1 MRELQTSD
9 IDSGALDMRS
19 IRKPARS
26 LVSWTLLSLAVA
38 ACATNPATGKRELS
52 LISEQQEIQM
62 GQEGAQQV
70 AQEVGLINDQALQN
84 YLQSVGA
91 AIAAKTERPNL
102 PWTFRA
108 VDDPSPNAFALP
120 GGFIFVTRGLLDL
133 MNNEAELASVVG
145 HEIGHVTARH
155 SVQQMSQQQIAQ
167 LALGI
172 GAVHSPTV
180 AQFGNIAAQGLGL
193 LFLKYSRDD
202 ERQADDLG
210 FRYALADGYD
220 VRYMDDVFR
229 SLQRLSESSNQSPLP
244 NWLQTHPGEAERIQT
259 IDQHLAQLQPSQL
272 ANAKVNAS
280 QYLQRVNGLVYG
292 ANPRNGFFEGSTF
305 YHPDL
310 RFQITL
316 PSGWQGQNLSQAVVA
331 VSPRQDGIIQLTLA
345 QGNSPDAAARKFLS
359 QQGIQAGQASQ
370 QTVNGVPAIASTFQA
385 QTEQGVIQG
394 LAAFF
399 TYNGATYQV
408 IAYAPAQRYGAYDA
422 AFRQSL
428 GSFAP
433 VTDSRVLNVQPNKV
447 NIVTLQQ
454 SMSLAQFNQR
464 SPSTIPLPEL
474 AIVNQIEDTNKPLP
488 AGTPV
493 KQVTGGRSG

>member
-1 MRELQTSD
+1 MYSLSK
-9 IDSGALDMRS
+9 INRS
-19 IRKPARS
+19 IAR
-26 LVSWTLLSLAVA
+26 WIFLAPVVA
-38 ACATNPATGKRELS
+38 ACATNPVTGKSELS
-52 LISEQQEIQM
+52 LVSEQQEIQM
-62 GQEGAQQV
+62 GQQGAQQV
-70 AQEVGLINDQALQN
+70 AQEVGLVKDQALQN
-84 YLQSVGA
+84 YLQTVGSG
-91 AIAAKTERPNL
+91 IASKSERPNL

-120 GGFIFVTRGLLDL
+120 GGYVFVTRGLLDL
-133 MNNEAELASVVG
+133 MNNEAELASVLG

-155 SVQQMSQQQIAQ
+155 SVHQMSEQQLAQ
-167 LALGI
+167 LALGV
-172 GAVHSPTV
+172 GAILSPTV
-180 AQFGNIAAQGLGL
+180 AQLGEVASQGLGL

-210 FRYALADGYD
+210 FRYALNQGYD

-229 SLQRLSESSNQSPLP
+229 SLQRLGEASKESPLP
-244 NWLQTHPGEAERIQT
+244 SWLATHPGEAERIQT
-259 IDQHLAQLQPSQL
+259 IDSKLAQLQPAQL
-272 ANAKVNAS
+272 ANTKVNAQ

-292 ANPRNGFFEGSTF
+292 ADPRNGFFQGNTF

-310 RFQITL
+310 RFQISL
-316 PSGWQGQNLSQAVVA
+316 PSGWQGQNLSQAVIA
-331 VSPRQDGIIQLTLA
+331 VSPQQDGIIQLTLA
-345 QGNSPDAAARKFLS
+345 QGNSPEAAARAFLS

-370 QTVNGVPAIASTFQA
+370 QTVNGVPAVASTFQA

-408 IAYAPAQRYGAYDA
+408 IGYAPAQRFGAYES

-433 VTDSRVLNVQPNKV
+433 VTDSRVLNVQPKKLNV
-447 NIVTLQQ
+447 VSLPQQMTLAEF
-454 SMSLAQFNQR
+454 AQRN
-464 SPSTIPLPEL
+464 PSTIPLAEL
-474 AIVNQIEDTNKPLP
+474 AIVNQVEDPNKALP

-493 KQVTGGRSG
+493 KQVTGGRTG

>member
-1 MRELQTSD
+1 MYSLSK
-9 IDSGALDMRS
+9 INRS
-19 IRKPARS
+19 IARWIF
-26 LVSWTLLSLAVA
+26 LTPVVA
-38 ACATNPATGKRELS
+38 ACATNPVTGKPEIS
-52 LISEQQEIQM
+52 LVSEQQEIQM
-62 GQEGAQQV
+62 GQQGAQQV
-70 AQEVGLINDQALQN
+70 AQQVGLVKDQALQN
-84 YLQSVGA
+84 YLQTIGSG
-91 AIAAKTERPNL
+91 IATKSERPNL

-120 GGFIFVTRGLLDL
+120 GGYVFVTRGLLDL
-133 MNNEAELASVVG
+133 MNNEAELASVLG

-155 SVQQMSQQQIAQ
+155 SVHQMSEQQLAQ
-167 LALGI
+167 LALGV
-172 GAVHSPTV
+172 GAILSPTV
-180 AQFGNIAAQGLGL
+180 AQLGDVASQGLGL

-210 FRYALADGYD
+210 FRYALNQGYD

-229 SLQRLSESSNQSPLP
+229 SLQRLGEASKESPLP
-244 NWLQTHPGEAERIQT
+244 SWLATHPGEAERIQT
-259 IDQHLAQLQPSQL
+259 IDSKLAQLQPAQL
-272 ANAKVNAS
+272 ANTKVNAQ

-292 ANPRNGFFEGSTF
+292 ADPRNGFFQGNTF

-316 PSGWQGQNLSQAVVA
+316 PSGWQGQNLSQAVIA
-331 VSPRQDGIIQLTLA
+331 VSPQQDGIIQLTLA
-345 QGNSPDAAARKFLS
+345 QGNSPEAAARAFLS

-370 QTVNGVPAIASTFQA
+370 QTVNGVPAVASTFQA

-408 IAYAPAQRYGAYDA
+408 IGYAPAQRFGAYES

-433 VTDSRVLNVQPNKV
+433 VTDSRVLNVQPKKLNV
-447 NIVTLQQ
+447 VSLPQQMTLAEF
-454 SMSLAQFNQR
+454 AQRN
-464 SPSTIPLPEL
+464 PSTIPLAEL
-474 AIVNQIEDTNKPLP
+474 AIVNQVEDPNKALP

-493 KQVTGGRSG
+493 KQVTGGRTG

>member
-1 MRELQTSD
+1 MSSLSTIS
-9 IDSGALDMRS
+9 RS
-19 IRKPARS
+19 TARWMF
-26 LVSWTLLSLAVA
+26 LVPLVA
-38 ACATNPATGKRELS
+38 ACATNPVTGKSELS
-52 LISEQQEIQM
+52 LVSEQQEIQM
-62 GQEGAQQV
+62 GQQGAQQV
-70 AQEVGLINDQALQN
+70 AQEVGLIKDQALQN
-84 YLQSVGA
+84 YVQSVGS
-91 AIAAKTERPNL
+91 AIATKSERPNL

-120 GGFIFVTRGLLDL
+120 GGYVFVTRGLLDL
-133 MNNEAELASVVG
+133 MNNEAELASVLG

-155 SVQQMSQQQIAQ
+155 SVHQMSQQQLAQ
-167 LALGI
+167 LALGV
-172 GAVHSPTV
+172 GAILSPTV
-180 AQFGNIAAQGLGL
+180 AQLGEAASQGLGL

-202 ERQADDLG
+202 ESQADDLG
-210 FRYALADGYD
+210 FRYALNQGYD

-229 SLQRLSESSNQSPLP
+229 SLQRIEESSKQSPLP
-244 NWLQTHPGEAERIQT
+244 TWLQTHPGEADRIQA
-259 IDQHLAQLQPSQL
+259 IDKKLAQLQPNQL
-272 ANAKVNAS
+272 ANAKVNSS

-292 ANPRNGFFEGSTF
+292 ANPRNGFFQGNTF

-316 PSGWQGQNLSQAVVA
+316 PSGWQGQNLAQAVMA
-331 VSPRQDGIIQLTLA
+331 VSPQQDAMIQLTLA
-345 QGNSPDAAARKFLS
+345 QGNSPENAARTFLS

-370 QTVNGVPAIASTFQA
+370 QTVNGVPAVASTFQA

-408 IAYAPAQRYGAYDA
+408 LAYAPAQRYGAYEA

-433 VTDSRVLNVQPNKV
+433 VSDSRVLNVQPNKINV
-447 NIVTLQQ
+447 VTLQQ
-454 SMSLAQFNQR
+454 STSLAAFNQR
-464 SPSTIPLPEL
+464 TPSTIPLAEL
-474 AIVNQIEDTNKPLP
+474 AIVNQVEDPNKALP

-493 KQVTGGRSG
+493 KQVTGGRPA

>member
-1 MRELQTSD
+1 MSSLST
-9 IDSGALDMRS
+9 INRS
-19 IRKPARS
+19 TR
-26 LVSWTLLSLAVA
+26 WTFLLPLVA
-38 ACATNPATGKRELS
+38 ACATNPVTGKPELS
-52 LISEQQEIQM
+52 LVSEQQEIQM
-62 GQEGAQQV
+62 GQQGAQQV
-70 AQEVGLINDQALQN
+70 AQEVGLIKDQALQN
-84 YLQSVGA
+84 YVQSVGS
-91 AIAAKTERPNL
+91 AIATKSERPNL

-120 GGFIFVTRGLLDL
+120 GGYVFVTRGLLDL
-133 MNNEAELASVVG
+133 MNNEAELASVLG

-155 SVQQMSQQQIAQ
+155 SVHQMSEQQLAQ
-167 LALGI
+167 LALGV
-172 GAVHSPTV
+172 GAILSPTV
-180 AQFGNIAAQGLGL
+180 AQLGEAASQGLGL

-202 ERQADDLG
+202 ESQADDLG
-210 FRYALADGYD
+210 FRYALNQGYD

-229 SLQRLSESSNQSPLP
+229 SLQRIEESSKQSPLP
-244 NWLQTHPGEAERIQT
+244 TWLQTHPGEADRIQA
-259 IDQHLAQLQPSQL
+259 IDKKLAQLQPNQL
-272 ANAKVNAS
+272 ANARVNAS

-292 ANPRNGFFEGSTF
+292 ADPRNGFFQGNTF

-316 PSGWQGQNLSQAVVA
+316 PSGWQGQNLAQAVMA
-331 VSPRQDGIIQLTLA
+331 VSPQQDAMIQLTLA
-345 QGNSPDAAARKFLS
+345 QGNSPENAARTFLS

-370 QTVNGVPAIASTFQA
+370 QTVNGVPAVASTFQA

-408 IAYAPAQRYGAYDA
+408 LAYAPAQRYSAYEA

-433 VTDSRVLNVQPNKV
+433 VSDSRVLNVQPNKI
-447 NIVTLQQ
+447 NIVTVQQ
-454 SMSLAQFNQR
+454 PTSLAAFNQR
-464 SPSTIPLPEL
+464 TPSTIPLAEL
-474 AIVNQIEDTNKPLP
+474 AIVNQVEDPNKPLP

-493 KQVTGGRSG
+493 KQVTGGRPE

>member
-1 MRELQTSD
+1 MY
-9 IDSGALDMRS
+9 ALNS
-19 IRKPARS
+19 ITKSPFRWILASS
-26 LVSWTLLSLAVA
+26 LVA
-38 ACATNPATGKRELS
+38 ACATNPVTGKPELS
-52 LISEQQEIQM
+52 LVSEQQEIQM
-62 GQEGAQQV
+62 GQQGAQQV
-70 AQEVGLINDQALQN
+70 AQEVGLIKDQALQN
-84 YLQSVGA
+84 YVQSVGS
-91 AIAAKTERPNL
+91 AIAAKSERPNL

-120 GGFIFVTRGLLDL
+120 GGYVFVTRGLLDL
-133 MNNEAELASVVG
+133 MNNEAELASVLG

-155 SVQQMSQQQIAQ
+155 SVHQMSEQQLAQ
-167 LALGI
+167 LALGV
-172 GAVHSPTV
+172 GAILSPTV
-180 AQFGNIAAQGLGL
+180 AQLGDVASQGLGL

-202 ERQADDLG
+202 ESQADDLG
-210 FRYALADGYD
+210 FRYALNQGYD

-229 SLQRLSESSNQSPLP
+229 SLQRIEESSKQSPLP
-244 NWLQTHPGEAERIQT
+244 TWLQTHPGEADRIQA
-259 IDQHLAQLQPSQL
+259 IDKKLAQLQPNQL
-272 ANAKVNAS
+272 AGAKVNAQ

-292 ANPRNGFFEGSTF
+292 ADPRNGFFQGNTF

-316 PSGWQGQNLSQAVVA
+316 PSGWQGQNLAQAVMA
-331 VSPRQDGIIQLTLA
+331 VSPQQDAMIQLTVA
-345 QGNSPDAAARKFLS
+345 QGNSPENAARTFLS

-370 QTVNGVPAIASTFQA
+370 QTVNGVPAVASTFQA

-408 IAYAPAQRYGAYDA
+408 LAYAPAQRYSAYEA

-433 VTDSRVLNVQPNKV
+433 VSDSRVLNVKPNKI
-447 NIVTLQQ
+447 NIVTVQQ
-454 SMSLAQFNQR
+454 PTSLAAFNQR
-464 SPSTIPLPEL
+464 TPSTIPLAEL
-474 AIVNQIEDTNKPLP
+474 AIVNQVEDPNKPLP

-493 KQVTGGRSG
+493 KQVTGGRPE

>member
-1 MRELQTSD
+1 MYSLSK
-9 IDSGALDMRS
+9 INRS
-19 IRKPARS
+19 IARWIF
-26 LVSWTLLSLAVA
+26 LTPVVA
-38 ACATNPATGKRELS
+38 ACATNPVTGKPEIS
-52 LISEQQEIQM
+52 LVSEQQEIQM
-62 GQEGAQQV
+62 GQQGAQQV
-70 AQEVGLINDQALQN
+70 AQQVGLVKDQALQN
-84 YLQSVGA
+84 YLQTIGSG
-91 AIAAKTERPNL
+91 IAAKSERPNL

-120 GGFIFVTRGLLDL
+120 GGYVFVTRGLLDL
-133 MNNEAELASVVG
+133 MNNEAELASVLG

-155 SVQQMSQQQIAQ
+155 SVHQMSEQQLAQ
-167 LALGI
+167 LALGV
-172 GAVHSPTV
+172 GAILSPTV
-180 AQFGNIAAQGLGL
+180 AQLGDVASQGLGL

-210 FRYALADGYD
+210 FRYALNQGYD

-229 SLQRLSESSNQSPLP
+229 SLQRLGEASKESPLP
-244 NWLQTHPGEAERIQT
+244 SWLATHPGEAERIQT
-259 IDQHLAQLQPSQL
+259 IDSKLAQLQPAQL
-272 ANAKVNAS
+272 ANTKVNAQ

-292 ANPRNGFFEGSTF
+292 ADPRNGFFQGNTF

-316 PSGWQGQNLSQAVVA
+316 PSGWQGQNLSQAVIA
-331 VSPRQDGIIQLTLA
+331 VSPQQDGIIQLTLA
-345 QGNSPDAAARKFLS
+345 QGNSPEAAARAFLS

-370 QTVNGVPAIASTFQA
+370 QTVNGVPAVASTFQA

-408 IAYAPAQRYGAYDA
+408 IGYAPAQRFGAYES

-433 VTDSRVLNVQPNKV
+433 VTDSRVLNVQPKKLNV
-447 NIVTLQQ
+447 VSLPQQMTLAEF
-454 SMSLAQFNQR
+454 AQRN
-464 SPSTIPLPEL
+464 PSTIPLAEL
-474 AIVNQIEDTNKPLP
+474 AIVNQVEDPNKALP

-493 KQVTGGRSG
+493 KQVTGGRTG

>member
-1 MRELQTSD
+1 MYSLSK
-9 IDSGALDMRS
+9 INRS
-19 IRKPARS
+19 IARWIF
-26 LVSWTLLSLAVA
+26 LTPVVA
-38 ACATNPATGKRELS
+38 ACATNPVTGKPEIS
-52 LISEQQEIQM
+52 LVSEQQEIQM
-62 GQEGAQQV
+62 GQQGAQQV
-70 AQEVGLINDQALQN
+70 AQQVGLVKDQALQN
-84 YLQSVGA
+84 YLQTVGSG
-91 AIAAKTERPNL
+91 IATKSERPNL

-120 GGFIFVTRGLLDL
+120 GGYVFVTRGLLDL
-133 MNNEAELASVVG
+133 MNNEAELASVLG

-155 SVQQMSQQQIAQ
+155 SVHQMSEQQLAQ
-167 LALGI
+167 LALGV
-172 GAVHSPTV
+172 GAILSPTV
-180 AQFGNIAAQGLGL
+180 AQLGDVASQGLGL

-210 FRYALADGYD
+210 FRYALNQGYD

-229 SLQRLSESSNQSPLP
+229 SLQRLGEASKESPLP
-244 NWLQTHPGEAERIQT
+244 SWLATHPGEAERIQT
-259 IDQHLAQLQPSQL
+259 IDSKLAQLQPAQL
-272 ANAKVNAS
+272 ANTKVNAQ

-292 ANPRNGFFEGSTF
+292 ADPRNGFFQGNTF

-310 RFQITL
+310 RFQISL
-316 PSGWQGQNLSQAVVA
+316 PSGWQGQNLSQAVIA
-331 VSPRQDGIIQLTLA
+331 VSPQQDGIIQLTLA
-345 QGNSPDAAARKFLS
+345 QGNSPEAAARAFLS

-370 QTVNGVPAIASTFQA
+370 QTVNGVPAVASTFQA

-408 IAYAPAQRYGAYDA
+408 IGYAPAQRFGAYES

-433 VTDSRVLNVQPNKV
+433 VTDSRVLNVQPKKLNV
-447 NIVTLQQ
+447 VSLPQQMTLAEF
-454 SMSLAQFNQR
+454 AQRN
-464 SPSTIPLPEL
+464 PSTIPLAEL
-474 AIVNQIEDTNKPLP
+474 AIVNQVEDPNKALP

-493 KQVTGGRSG
+493 KQVTGGRTG